1 MAQSVKSC
9 VNHPRRETRV
19 SCSSCGSPIC
29 TDCMRETPVGMK
41 CPSCAR
47 MPLHARALGKP
58 RHYAAALGAGL
69 GSAALLGAIAAVAN
83 LGIIGIIFPLIAG
96 FVVGR
101 AVAWGAKGNRN
112 GAFMAIAAATAV
124 VGLVAG
130 GVLAAGIPTT
140 VVLRGDI
147 IGLLLAGIVA
157 AFSAAR

>member
-1 MAQSVKSC
+1 
-9 VNHPRRETRV
+9 
-19 SCSSCGSPIC
+19 
-29 TDCMRETPVGMK
+29 
-41 CPSCAR
+41 
-47 MPLHARALGKP
+47 MPLRARALGKP

>member
-1 MAQSVKSC
+1 MAQAVKTC

-19 SCSSCGSPIC
+19 SCAACGSPIC

-47 MPLHARALGKP
+47 MPLRARALGKP

-69 GSAALLGAIAAVAN
+69 ASAAALGAIAALAN
-83 LGIIGIIFPLIAG
+83 LGIIGIIFPLLAG

-112 GAFMAIAAATAV
+112 RAFMAIAAATAV
-124 VGLVAG
+124 IGLVAG
-130 GVLAAGIPTT
+130 GVVAGGLPTK
-140 VVLRGDI
+140 VVLRGDLV
-147 IGLLLAGIVA
+147 GLLLAGVVA
-157 AFSAAR
+157 AFSAVR